1 LEQLWE
7 KREKWIGPKK
17 HVCESLLIL
26 VLMMIVC

>member
-26 VLMMIVC
+26 